1 MTERD
6 PFLRPESEPE
16 PPRSERRRPHWREFR
31 HAYPGVL
38 AVLVVALLV
47 MLALDVWLLMRRQ
60 RYAGEIDRLRSGMT
74 DAERRRADMLGAESE
89 NKLRIMMELV
99 RRQAALDKE
108 LHLSIAL
115 DSGMMYL
122 EREGALLREMAV
134 QVGPERAVGTAP
146 DTVRMVVPRGQ
157 RTVERL
163 LGPDDAWEVPRWVF
177 TDRGVAEPGERTLK
191 GALGP
196 TAIVLTGGTV
206 IYSMP
211 SVGPLND
218 SSYVLPGAV
227 RARASDLQAIAP
239 NLAPGVTVYL
249 Y

>member
-1 MTERD
+1 
-6 PFLRPESEPE
+6 
-16 PPRSERRRPHWREFR
+16 
-31 HAYPGVL
+31 
-38 AVLVVALLV
+38 
-47 MLALDVWLLMRRQ
+47 MLALDVWLIMRRQ
-60 RYAGEIDRLRSGMT
+60 RYAREIERLRSSMT

-89 NKLRIMMELV
+89 NKLRIMVELV
-99 RRQAALDKE
+99 RRQATLDQE
-108 LHLSIAL
+108 LHLSVAL

-122 EREGALLREMAV
+122 EREGALLREMTI
-134 QVGPERAVGTAP
+134 QVGPERAVGTPP

-163 LGPDDAWEVPRWVF
+163 LGPGDAWEIPRWVYA
-177 TDRGVAEPGERTLK
+177 DRGVPEPAERTLK

-218 SSYVLPGAV
+218 SSYVMPGAV
-227 RARASDLQAIAP
+227 RARAADLRAIAP
-239 NLAPGVTVYL
+239 NLQPGQAVYF

>member
-6 PFLRPESEPE
+6 PFLRDDSE
-16 PPRSERRRPHWREFR
+16 PPREERRRPHWSEFR
-31 HAYPGVL
+31 RAYPGVL
-38 AVLVVALLV
+38 AVLGIALAV
-47 MLALDVWLLMRRQ
+47 MLALDVWLIMRRQ
-60 RYAGEIDRLRSGMT
+60 RYAGEIERLRSGMT
-74 DAERRRADMLGAESE
+74 EAERRRADMLGAENE
-89 NKLRIMMELV
+89 NKLRIMVELV
-99 RRQAALDKE
+99 RRQATLDKE
-108 LHLSIAL
+108 LHLSVAV

-122 EREGALLREMAV
+122 EREGALLREMPI
-134 QVGPERAVGTAP
+134 QIGPERAVGTAP

-163 LGPDDAWEVPRWVF
+163 IGPGDAWEIPRWVYA
-177 TDRGVAEPGERTLK
+177 DRGIPEPAERTLK

-196 TAIVLTGGTV
+196 SAVVLTGGTV

-227 RARASDLQAIAP
+227 RARASDLEAVAP

>member
-6 PFLRPESEPE
+6 PFLRPEPDS
-16 PPRSERRRPHWREFR
+16 PRPERRRPHWSEFR
-31 HAYPGVL
+31 RAYPGVI
-38 AVLVVALLV
+38 AVLALALVV
-47 MLALDVWLLMRRQ
+47 MIALDVWLVMRRQ
-60 RYAGEIDRLRSGMT
+60 RYTGEIERLRSGMT

-89 NKLRIMMELV
+89 NKLKIMVELV
-99 RRQAALDKE
+99 RRQAALDEE
-108 LHLSIAL
+108 LHLSVAV

-122 EREGALLREMAV
+122 EREGALLREMRV
-134 QVGPERAVGTAP
+134 EVGPERVVGAAP
-146 DTVRMVVPRGQ
+146 DTVRAVVPRGE
-157 RTVERL
+157 RTVERI
-163 LGPDDAWEVPRWVF
+163 LGAADTWEVPRWVYA
-177 TDRGVAEPGERTLK
+177 DRGVAEPAERTLR

-196 TAIVLTGGTV
+196 TAVVLTGGTV

-218 SSYVLPGAV
+218 SSYVMPGALRV
-227 RARASDLQAIAP
+227 RASDLQAVVP